1 MSDMSC
7 MNCMSCMSCMG
18 GEVDIRKVREHYEV
32 YIGGN
37 FIFSAD
43 TYLEAQHELKEYTK
57 EEK

>member
-1 MSDMSC
+1 MS
-7 MNCMSCMSCMG
+7 CMSCMSRMG

>member
-1 MSDMSC
+1 
-7 MNCMSCMSCMG
+7 MSCMSHMSRMSRMSRMG

-57 EEK
+57 EES

>member
-1 MSDMSC
+1 MSC
-7 MNCMSCMSCMG
+7 MSHMSHMSHMSCMG

>member
-1 MSDMSC
+1 
-7 MNCMSCMSCMG
+7 MNHISRMRRIRCMS

-43 TYLEAQHELKEYTK
+43 TYLEAQYELKEYTK